1 MNRQTT
7 TTYSTATDFHPVPSF
22 DRQERF
28 HSTAELR
35 SRETVSG
42 GKSKGSLVPLSD
54 KINMNVV
61 ASQPAS
67 HSAKG
72 RPYAMMQAAKPFLR
86 QAMSW
91 INRCSNRFFIL
102 SPLPE
107 VQYSRLAPAPPLP
120 LSATSTNIAESIFAQ
135 SQVRHEPRAITGNG
149 LGSVNDGGTSLFTSE
164 NAIESISKFAR
175 NLLALPASNQELF
188 AALASALTG
197 PKLPTLTGNAVVDP
211 QPASAASNIINAQEI
226 FSSLAKKGLANEG
239 TNSNSVR
246 NTAELLLKRLPEEQ
260 RSLLQ
265 AAIQSGELDVHSI
278 VSAIGNSTNSSKVI
292 TENRLLEWIQQNRP
306 QINSNHNKLAVPSDK
321 LPYYGKYCGSFSE
334 QADAKK
340 QFGAIGAVWAV
351 DDRRFVVSK
360 FHFLPGSLDAEN
372 VTFWGGPKVISGNLA
387 EDMFPSVNGF
397 YLRPQPIDLTAFLS
411 KEITTVEAKIR
422 SHQSKTESVTIE
434 SDAVSN
440 KDDNSTD
447 MLNASTV
454 TVLKR
459 RSLTEEK
466 KSTENAIQ
474 LLLKGAVLK
483 AFDDM
488 RNASESYITY
498 DDVLMHLNETD
509 GNVDMFIPLMHSS
522 TIFPST
528 TLSSTTQSI
537 SRTASLNDPNDYPQP
552 LGWYAGFQPLLL
564 TLPDD
569 KWLKTVYWLSLRDH
583 KRNVSQRTVIIRSP
597 SILRARCFVKMNKLG
612 IYQKSFIHEMNAK
625 VLDTKTIEITNF
637 TLHTDGIPAWF
648 IVGKDILP
656 NGNGHIVPIY
666 ERSHSTFD
674 CDSLRDYSSETVSL
688 RLPGSLDIKDVFWF
702 SVFSLTQG
710 VSLSHIYLPYND
722 MHLPP
727 DLNGIA
733 SIYLTA
739 ILSGQK
745 DKWLFEKYGG
755 SLLFTALNVTVMLGL
770 ADNVDGPSY
779 SDSDC
784 LGLCQMAK
792 LYARSGSGEGG
803 GERGQGA
810 AILVLVSMT
819 SSAYKV
825 Y

>member
-86 QAMSW
+86 
-91 INRCSNRFFIL
+91 

-175 NLLALPASNQELF
+175 NLLALPASNQYCGASTLVFPLYGTSLMSLDIFEELF

-583 KRNVSQRTVIIRSP
+583 KRNRTVS
-597 SILRARCFVKMNKLG
+597 S
-612 IYQKSFIHEMNAK
+612 
-625 VLDTKTIEITNF
+625 VLIPNGPAFK
-637 TLHTDGIPAWF
+637 IPA
-648 IVGKDILP
+648 IVQLRP
-656 NGNGHIVPIY
+656 LVSNGAHSVSSGPIK
-666 ERSHSTFD
+666 SHSTFD

-733 SIYLTA
+733 VSVFKIFIDANSTIFS
-739 ILSGQK
+739 ILSSSEQK
-745 DKWLFEKYGG
+745 N
-755 SLLFTALNVTVMLGL
+755 AL
-770 ADNVDGPSY
+770 
-779 SDSDC
+779 
-784 LGLCQMAK
+784 
-792 LYARSGSGEGG
+792 RF
-803 GERGQGA
+803 
-810 AILVLVSMT
+810 IVLVEFT
-819 SSAYKV
+819 V
-825 Y
+825 